1 MIALNR
7 SRQIILVSMFSAT
20 VMVAIG
26 AIDHLVSVD
35 ASILKPLNVPTLEMG
50 KTEPDLTSEV
60 NKSQVAINP
69 TRNPTLA
76 AKQTDRERQNVALAK
91 LQDEQWLIQQE
102 KIKNAKNAL
111 KKKTLAKTLATS
123 PAIKPMVA
131 QRSPLKISSIDV
143 DKANSTNPSPSPSS
157 MRSPQPDVQFV
168 SAPIGDT
175 AIIGEPE
182 TSEIE
187 QLPTMANNLANNLM
201 GTTKRRP
208 NSITTTIQPD
218 LDAWSQSPAQMT
230 PQTVPNSGDE

>member
-7 SRQIILVSMFSAT
+7 SRQIILVSMFSVT

-26 AIDHLVSVD
+26 AIDHLVSLD

-50 KTEPDLTSEV
+50 KTEPDLISEV
-60 NKSQVAINP
+60 NKSQGVINP
-69 TRNPTLA
+69 TLNPTLA

-123 PAIKPMVA
+123 PTMKPIVA

-143 DKANSTNPSPSPSS
+143 DKANSTNPSPSS

-168 SAPIGDT
+168 NAPIRDT

-187 QLPTMANNLANNLM
+187 QRPTMANNLM

-208 NSITTTIQPD
+208 NPITTTIQPD

>member
-26 AIDHLVSVD
+26 AIDHLVSLD

-50 KTEPDLTSEV
+50 KTELDLISEV

-69 TRNPTLA
+69 TLNPTLA

-91 LQDEQWLIQQE
+91 LQDEQLLIQQE
-102 KIKNAKNAL
+102 KIKKAKNAL
-111 KKKTLAKTLATS
+111 KKKTLAKTLVTS
-123 PAIKPMVA
+123 PAMKPIVA

-143 DKANSTNPSPSPSS
+143 NKANSTNPSPSS
-157 MRSPQPDVQFV
+157 MRSPQLDVQFV
-168 SAPIGDT
+168 SAPISDT

-187 QLPTMANNLANNLM
+187 QLPTAANNLM

-208 NSITTTIQPD
+208 NPITTTIQPD

>member
-7 SRQIILVSMFSAT
+7 SHQIILVSAFSVT

-26 AIDHLVSVD
+26 AIDHLVSLD
-35 ASILKPLNVPTLEMG
+35 ASILKPLNVPSLAIG
-50 KTEPDLTSEV
+50 KTEADLTSDL
-60 NKSQVAINP
+60 NKSQIAINP
-69 TRNPTLA
+69 TLNPTLA

-102 KIKNAKNAL
+102 KIKNTKNAS

-123 PAIKPMVA
+123 PAIKPIVA

-143 DKANSTNPSPSPSS
+143 DKANSTNPSPSS
-157 MRSPQPDVQFV
+157 MRNPQPDVQFV

-187 QLPTMANNLANNLM
+187 LLPTSANNLM

-208 NSITTTIQPD
+208 NPITTTIQPD
-218 LDAWSQSPAQMT
+218 EDSWSQLPAQMT

>member
-26 AIDHLVSVD
+26 AIDHLVSLD

-50 KTEPDLTSEV
+50 KTELDLISEV

-69 TRNPTLA
+69 TLNPTLA

-123 PAIKPMVA
+123 PAIKPIVA

-143 DKANSTNPSPSPSS
+143 DKANSTNPSPSS

-168 SAPIGDT
+168 SAPISDT

-187 QLPTMANNLANNLM
+187 QLPTAANNLM

-208 NSITTTIQPD
+208 NPITTTIQPD

>member
-26 AIDHLVSVD
+26 AIDHLVSLD

-50 KTEPDLTSEV
+50 KTEPDLISEV

-69 TRNPTLA
+69 TLNPTLA

-123 PAIKPMVA
+123 PAIKPIVA

-143 DKANSTNPSPSPSS
+143 DKANSTNPSPSS

-168 SAPIGDT
+168 SAPISDT

-187 QLPTMANNLANNLM
+187 QLPTAANNLM

-208 NSITTTIQPD
+208 NPITTTIQPD

>member
-1 MIALNR
+1 
-7 SRQIILVSMFSAT
+7 
-20 VMVAIG
+20 
-26 AIDHLVSVD
+26 
-35 ASILKPLNVPTLEMG
+35 MG
-50 KTEPDLTSEV
+50 RIEPDLTSEV
-60 NKSQVAINP
+60 NKSQVPI
-69 TRNPTLA
+69 NPTLA

-102 KIKNAKNAL
+102 KIKKAKNAL

-123 PAIKPMVA
+123 PAMKSIVA

-157 MRSPQPDVQFV
+157 MRSPKPDVQFV
-168 SAPIGDT
+168 NAPIGDT

>member
-7 SRQIILVSMFSAT
+7 SRQIILVSAFSVT

-26 AIDHLVSVD
+26 AIDHLVSLD
-35 ASILKPLNVPTLEMG
+35 ASILKPLNVPSLEMG
-50 KTEPDLTSEV
+50 NTEPDLTSDLT
-60 NKSQVAINP
+60 KSQIAINS
-69 TRNPTLA
+69 TLNPTIA

-102 KIKNAKNAL
+102 KINNVNNAL
-111 KKKTLAKTLATS
+111 KKKTLAKTVAPS
-123 PAIKPMVA
+123 PAAKRIVT

-143 DKANSTNPSPSPSS
+143 DKANSTNPSPSPS
-157 MRSPQPDVQFV
+157 MESPQPDVQFV

-187 QLPTMANNLANNLM
+187 QPPTSANNLM
-201 GTTKRRP
+201 GTTTRRP
-208 NSITTTIQPD
+208 NPITTTIQPNVD
-218 LDAWSQSPAQMT
+218 SWSQSPAQMT

>member
-7 SRQIILVSMFSAT
+7 SRQIILVSMFSVT

-26 AIDHLVSVD
+26 AIDHLVSLD

-50 KTEPDLTSEV
+50 KTELDLTSEM

-69 TRNPTLA
+69 TLNPTLA

-102 KIKNAKNAL
+102 KIKNVKNAL

-123 PAIKPMVA
+123 PAMKPMVA

-143 DKANSTNPSPSPSS
+143 DKGNSTNLSLSS

-168 SAPIGDT
+168 SAPISDT
-175 AIIGEPE
+175 AIIGKPE
-182 TSEIE
+182 TSKIE
-187 QLPTMANNLANNLM
+187 QLPTAANNLM

-208 NSITTTIQPD
+208 NPITTTIQPD

-230 PQTVPNSGDE
+230 PQTVPNSDDE

>member
-7 SRQIILVSMFSAT
+7 SRQIILVSAFSVT

-26 AIDHLVSVD
+26 AIDHLVSLD
-35 ASILKPLNVPTLEMG
+35 ASILKPLNVPSLEMG
-50 KTEPDLTSEV
+50 NTEPDLTSDLT
-60 NKSQVAINP
+60 KSQIAINSTLTP
-69 TRNPTLA
+69 TIA

-111 KKKTLAKTLATS
+111 KKKTLAKTVAPS
-123 PAIKPMVA
+123 PAAKRIVT

-143 DKANSTNPSPSPSS
+143 DKANSTNPSPS
-157 MRSPQPDVQFV
+157 MGSPQPDVQFV

-182 TSEIE
+182 TSQIE
-187 QLPTMANNLANNLM
+187 QPPTSANNLM
-201 GTTKRRP
+201 GTTTRRP
-208 NSITTTIQPD
+208 NPITTTIQPNVD
-218 LDAWSQSPAQMT
+218 LWLQSPAQMT
-230 PQTVPNSGDE
+230 LQTVPNSGDE

>member
-7 SRQIILVSMFSAT
+7 SRQIILVSMFSVT

-26 AIDHLVSVD
+26 AIDHLVSLD

-69 TRNPTLA
+69 TLNPTLA

-111 KKKTLAKTLATS
+111 KKKTLAKTLAPS
-123 PAIKPMVA
+123 PAMKPIVA

-143 DKANSTNPSPSPSS
+143 DKANATNPLPSS

-168 SAPIGDT
+168 SAPIRDT

-187 QLPTMANNLANNLM
+187 QRPTMTNNLANNLM

-208 NSITTTIQPD
+208 NPITTTIQPD

>member
-26 AIDHLVSVD
+26 AIDHLVSLD
-35 ASILKPLNVPTLEMG
+35 ASVLKPLNVPTLEMS
-50 KTEPDLTSEV
+50 KTELDLTSEG

-69 TRNPTLA
+69 TLNPTLA

-123 PAIKPMVA
+123 PAIKPIVA

-143 DKANSTNPSPSPSS
+143 DKANSTNPSPLS

-168 SAPIGDT
+168 SAPISDT

-182 TSEIE
+182 TSESE
-187 QLPTMANNLANNLM
+187 QLPTAANNLM
-201 GTTKRRP
+201 GTTNRRP
-208 NSITTTIQPD
+208 NPITTTIQPD